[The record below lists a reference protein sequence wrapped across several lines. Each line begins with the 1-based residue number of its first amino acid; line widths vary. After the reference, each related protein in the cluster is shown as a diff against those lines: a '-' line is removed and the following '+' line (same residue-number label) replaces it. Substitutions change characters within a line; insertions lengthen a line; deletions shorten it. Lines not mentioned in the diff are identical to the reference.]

1 MASRARSASWG
12 SPEAPTDVAPSA
24 ARRERARTP
33 TRGKKAPVGQG
44 FNAKRSVAVIG
55 YLPDLAPLVRPDDA
69 AGAEAQPSAGRA
81 GALAGG
87 AGDGGGAYGSPL
99 LLPADDYPIRNA
111 IASPM
116 TPLMNAFRGGKEGL
130 AKWFREGSVRGSVF
144 NLCSAT
150 LGAGALSLPFAFSKA
165 GWALGLV
172 MLLVGALAT
181 TYSIHLLMR
190 ARIATACTSYEDL
203 TVNIFG
209 RTMGYFVEV
218 NIMVF
223 CFGTAVAYIIA
234 VGDILEPALELT
246 GLDHTILKWFGD
258 GASGG
263 NSSMLSLYDVSTSPS
278 SSSSSSS
285 ASALT
290 PSQVETLRV
299 VSMVTFFCLIMFPL
313 SLLEKINSLRFTSFF
328 GVAAI
333 FYLVFS
339 TVYQSVAALEHGGW
353 DATWGRTSAV
363 NTDFFSIVQAAPII
377 MFAFT
382 CQVNVFSIYD
392 ELERASPRRMGKVTN
407 QAILTCLLVYLGM
420 GVFGYLQFGSAT
432 QGNVLQNC
440 FPTQNPMVIVSF
452 AAITLTIV
460 MAFPLVVFP
469 CRYTVDVMFFHS
481 HDHDGG
487 GSGGDGKVPLLQ
499 AGESPQQRRI
509 VEFQPD
515 VATGALREVSPTIAR
530 DAASSKQGGSSYGT
544 ETHQQGSAATS
555 SFAGHIHSQCPKLKH
570 FALTTV
576 ICAAALVLALKVSK
590 IQIVFQLMGGTT
602 SAFVCFILPAAF
614 AIRLQREGRL
624 RMSGLEMCAS
634 WGLACGGAAV
644 GLLSTFVTVYNI
656 AVPGVHN

>member
-1 MASRARSASWG
+1 
-12 SPEAPTDVAPSA
+12 
-24 ARRERARTP
+24 
-33 TRGKKAPVGQG
+33 
-44 FNAKRSVAVIG
+44 
-55 YLPDLAPLVRPDDA
+55 
-69 AGAEAQPSAGRA
+69 
-81 GALAGG
+81 
-87 AGDGGGAYGSPL
+87 
-99 LLPADDYPIRNA
+99 
-111 IASPM
+111 
-116 TPLMNAFRGGKEGL
+116 
-130 AKWFREGSVRGSVF
+130 
-144 NLCSAT
+144 
-150 LGAGALSLPFAFSKA
+150 
-165 GWALGLV
+165 
-172 MLLVGALAT
+172 
-181 TYSIHLLMR
+181 
-190 ARIATACTSYEDL
+190 
-203 TVNIFG
+203 
-209 RTMGYFVEV
+209 
-218 NIMVF
+218 
-223 CFGTAVAYIIA
+223 
-234 VGDILEPALELT
+234 
-246 GLDHTILKWFGD
+246 
-258 GASGG
+258 
-263 NSSMLSLYDVSTSPS
+263 
-278 SSSSSSS
+278 
-285 ASALT
+285 
-290 PSQVETLRV
+290 
-299 VSMVTFFCLIMFPL
+299 MFPL

-339 TVYQSVAALEHGGW
+339 TIYQSVSALEHGGW
-353 DATWGRTSAV
+353 DSTWGRASAV

-420 GVFGYLQFGSAT
+420 GVFGYLQFGDAT

-481 HDHDGG
+481 HAHHASS
-487 GSGGDGKVPLLQ
+487 GSGGGGDAKIPLLQ

-515 VATGALREVSPTIAR
+515 AATGALREVPPTTAR
-530 DAASSKQGGSSYGT
+530 GGAASSKEDGLSY
-544 ETHQQGSAATS
+544 GSAAS
-555 SFAGHIHSQCPKLKH
+555 GGQQGPALISGSGAGAGAGAGAGDLQSTCPKFKH

-614 AIRLQREGRL
+614 AIRLQRQGRL
-624 RMSGLEMCAS
+624 RMSALETCAS